1 MVGDDYLCMWQAAF
15 FQYRIDCLTIN
26 CVWLSKMV
34 STSQT
39 FCLYLVFHLVVSLIT
54 SRIFSV
60 FCIWG
65 SNNKVPATCTCM
77 QERVRLHRLEHTRMR
92 MHMHKHWRGYKDWT
106 LQGHDPTS
114 TTIRPTL
121 RGTGPFSSSKH
132 KKKEFEYLYATDVCL
147 LWIVK
152 LIDTKTFLIA
162 LLWSLVAEDKT
173 CGGKK
178 E

>member
-1 MVGDDYLCMWQAAF
+1 MVCDDYLRTWQAAF

-65 SNNKVPATCTCM
+65 SDNKVPATCTCM
-77 QERVRLHRLEHTRMR
+77 QERVRLHRLEQTHMRMR

-132 KKKEFEYLYATDVCL
+132 KKKRIWILICDRRL
-147 LWIVK
+147 LA
-152 LIDTKTFLIA
+152 LNSKTHRYQNISDCT
-162 LLWSLVAEDKT
+162 SLKP
-173 CGGKK
+173 CSWR
-178 E
+178 